1 MNIQRPRFNFNNLL
15 MASALAPVAIALVG
29 TAPLSAQIIINE
41 SRTGV
46 VRRTPDNNPYLYN
59 NPYNNSTVYGSP
71 IPYPSVTYPQN
82 SYSYPSYYPGSVT
95 RDYYPGSVTRT
106 SDYYPGSVT
115 RTRDYR
121 SRGLNNP
128 VLLNPVIQDSTLI
141 NPTIIQIH
149 PQRRYRGAD
158 DYRTILVPRNY

>member
-15 MASALAPVAIALVG
+15 MVSAIAPVAIALID

-41 SRTGV
+41 NRTGV
-46 VRRTPDNNPYLYN
+46 VRRTPYNNPYIYN
-59 NPYNNSTVYGSP
+59 NPYNSSTVYGSP

-82 SYSYPSYYPGSVT
+82 SYPSPSYYPGSVT

-106 SDYYPGSVT
+106 
-115 RTRDYR
+115 RDYR
-121 SRGLNNP
+121 SRGFNNP

-141 NPTIIQIH
+141 NPTIIQIQ